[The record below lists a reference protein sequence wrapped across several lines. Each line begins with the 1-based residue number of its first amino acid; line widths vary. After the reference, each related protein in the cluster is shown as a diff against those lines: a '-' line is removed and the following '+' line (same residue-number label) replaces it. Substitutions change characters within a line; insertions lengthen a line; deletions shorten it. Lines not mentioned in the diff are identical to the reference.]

1 MTATLRTAGLALMF
15 ASCSLISFDVTTE
28 IPPQTVP
35 GSPLGALLP
44 ASLFEVPLNV
54 DLQSETGKHGTGPAS
69 SASLKSLTLTVTSPS
84 GATFDFLDSLTIF
97 VSAPNL
103 AEMEIAKLEPVPD
116 TASISIPPSGAVNL
130 LPYINA
136 GLTITARASGHMPAQ
151 DVTFNGT
158 VVIKVQA

>member
-1 MTATLRTAGLALMF
+1 MTAALRVAGLALTLGG
-15 ASCSLISFDVTTE
+15 CSLISFDVSAE

-44 ASLFEVPLNV
+44 ASLFQVPINV
-54 DLQSETGKHGTGPAS
+54 DIASETAARGTGPAS
-69 SASLKSLTLTVTSPS
+69 SATLKSLTLTVTSPS
-84 GATFDFLDSLTIF
+84 GATFEFLDSITIF

-103 AEMEIAKLEPVPD
+103 PEMEIAELSPVPD
-116 TASISIPPSGAVNL
+116 TASISIPPTAGVNL

-136 GLTITARASGHMPAQ
+136 GITITARASGHMPSQ
-151 DVTFNGT
+151 DVTFDGT